1 MPRRRRVGVGSP
13 CSLVPEAGGLA
24 ASCGRLRIL
33 SGMRLGGNA
42 GLLFAF
48 LTSSSCP
55 RLREA
60 KASHPRL
67 TCRSLC
73 HLAPSRWW
81 PKGAEVLHK
90 HSPPRTRCSH
100 LGCGQQRCESNL
112 CESNSSAP
120 GSAQLGHHPQALLE
134 HLGGLWSSTWQLWPL
149 PSADGRWRGLGVASV
164 LCPGLAGAP
173 RGTKPQLFRS
183 ISAR

>member
-13 CSLVPEAGGLA
+13 CSLVLEAGGLA
-24 ASCGRLRIL
+24 ASCRRLRIL
-33 SGMRLGGNA
+33 SGMRLEGNA

-134 HLGGLWSSTWQLWPL
+134 HLGGAAVQHLAALAPALRGWEMARAWGSLSVVPWPCWSSPRNKA
-149 PSADGRWRGLGVASV
+149 SALQVHQ
-164 LCPGLAGAP
+164 C
-173 RGTKPQLFRS
+173 
-183 ISAR
+183 